1 MIIAALLAA
10 AAPAGP
16 PKLIYCHMMECSWS
30 RRVSNRL
37 VARQGAEQLRE
48 YVTIDGQSEH
58 RGGDYP
64 TRYSPRVRVKWEAKP
79 VTTYV
84 LCSKARPAIAFQDR
98 WDPASKGRW
107 YGHYLDLFNLY
118 GYNTSSAVIYAAACH
133 DIDFSEKALKRLGYR
148 SGTRSEQVDLR
159 RPTDLLKR

>member
-1 MIIAALLAA
+1 MIIAALLVAA
-10 AAPAGP
+10 EPAGP
-16 PKLIYCHMMECSWS
+16 PRLIYCHMMECSWS
-30 RRVSNRL
+30 RLVSNRV

-64 TRYSPRVRVKWEAKP
+64 SRYSARVGIKWEAKA

-84 LCSKARPAIAFQDR
+84 LCSKARPAIAFRDR
-98 WDPASKGRW
+98 WEPQSKGRW
-107 YGHYLDLFNLY
+107 YGHYLDLFSLY

-133 DIDFSEKALKRLGYR
+133 NIDYSEKALKRLGYR

-159 RPTDLLKR
+159 RPMDLLKR